1 MKKHLGEDFNVEEYF
16 NDVGAVLLSSEKEF
30 TTRAGENIEGGSSL
44 VDAAASVDEG
54 RVVVSY
60 NVKTQRAK
68 RTTKPSSVLLS
79 PFTALF
85 GSVGR
90 FVSVSNNRKFFRGGF
105 PLDDNYKLE
114 DPVYYSML
122 VDVNSFVHFGMI
134 NDEGTGYVFYFY
146 SPCVSK
152 FVYICLYWVCFIILF
167 GMFVAGKDLRAKRRV

>member
-1 MKKHLGEDFNVEEYF
+1 MKKHLGEDFNVEDYF
-16 NDVGAVLLSSEKEF
+16 NDVGAVLFAREKEF

-90 FVSVSNNRKFFRGGF
+90 FVAVSNNRKFFRGGF
-105 PLDDNYKLE
+105 PLDENYKLE

-152 FVYICLYWVCFIILF
+152 FVYICLYWVCFIIFF
-167 GMFVAGKDLRAKRRV
+167 GLFVAGKDLRAKKRV